1 MYRYSSYQPPSAP
14 QPPTPPYQ
22 PPPSSQQP
30 PINTSVF
37 IDALGKIRGASL
49 IFIISSI
56 LTGIGIVMFILS
68 IISLA
73 SFSSDFSMKGFIAA
87 VGATLLLIIFL
98 VIGAVLALVALGK
111 LISGAR
117 SLAQAEPEFTTAS
130 NLISIG
136 YKWGII
142 LLIVG
147 ALTLIILIGFL
158 LLVLSFI
165 FLLIGN
171 IGLILLCFKLHD
183 RFKDALY
190 MVAGILFIIGIFVGG
205 VVSFVGWI
213 LLYVALGNTIAR
225 LRSQQAYITPQP
237 PI

>member
-22 PPPSSQQP
+22 PPPAPQQP
-30 PINTSVF
+30 PVNTSVF
-37 IDALGKIRGASL
+37 IDALGKIRDASL

-117 SLAQAEPEFTTAS
+117 SLAQAEP
-130 NLISIG
+130 
-136 YKWGII
+136 
-142 LLIVG
+142 
-147 ALTLIILIGFL
+147 
-158 LLVLSFI
+158 
-165 FLLIGN
+165 
-171 IGLILLCFKLHD
+171 
-183 RFKDALY
+183 
-190 MVAGILFIIGIFVGG
+190 
-205 VVSFVGWI
+205 
-213 LLYVALGNTIAR
+213 
-225 LRSQQAYITPQP
+225 
-237 PI
+237 

>member
-49 IFIISSI
+49 IFIIAEI
-56 LTGIGIVMFILS
+56 LTVIVSVILILYIQPLMPSSFGFNMEVFIKLLS
-68 IISLA
+68 AIFWVIIIWV
-73 SFSSDFSMKGFIAA
+73 FE
-87 VGATLLLIIFL
+87 V
-98 VIGAVLALVALGK
+98 VITLVALIK
-111 LISGAR
+111 LISGAS
-117 SLAQAEPEFTTAS
+117 SLARADPEFSTAS

-136 YKWGII
+136 YICGII
-142 LLIVG
+142 LLVLGI
-147 ALTLIILIGFL
+147 LTLIILIGVL

-213 LLYVALGNTIAR
+213 LLYVALGKTITG

>member
-1 MYRYSSYQPPSAP
+1 MYRYSSYQPPPAS

-22 PPPSSQQP
+22 PPPSSQQS
-30 PINTSVF
+30 PINTS
-37 IDALGKIRGASL
+37 ILISALGKIRGASL
-49 IFIISSI
+49 LFIIASI
-56 LTGIGIVMFILS
+56 IIGIGTVVFILFLP
-68 IISLA
+68 SLLFLFFA
-73 SFSSDFSMKGFIAA
+73 SGIGNFIAA
-87 VGATLLLIIFL
+87 VGDMLLLFIFL
-98 VIGAVLALVALGK
+98 VIGTVLALLAIDE
-111 LISGAR
+111 LIPGAR

-130 NLISIG
+130 NLISVG

-142 LLIVG
+142 LLVLGI
-147 ALTLIILIGFL
+147 LTLIILIGFL
-158 LLVLSFI
+158 LLVLSLI

-171 IGLILLCFKLHD
+171 IGLVLLCFKLHD

-190 MVAGILFIIGIFVGG
+190 RDAGILFIIGIFVLLI
-205 VVSFVGWI
+205 SFVGWI

>member
-1 MYRYSSYQPPSAP
+1 PPPAP

-73 SFSSDFSMKGFIAA
+73 SFSSAFSMK
-87 VGATLLLIIFL
+87 VL
-98 VIGAVLALVALGK
+98 VIGAVLALMALGK

-117 SLAQAEPEFTTAS
+117 SLARADPEFSTAS

-136 YKWGII
+136 YICGII
-142 LLIVG
+142 LLVLGI
-147 ALTLIILIGFL
+147 LTLIILIGVL

-213 LLYVALGNTIAR
+213 LLYVALGKTITG